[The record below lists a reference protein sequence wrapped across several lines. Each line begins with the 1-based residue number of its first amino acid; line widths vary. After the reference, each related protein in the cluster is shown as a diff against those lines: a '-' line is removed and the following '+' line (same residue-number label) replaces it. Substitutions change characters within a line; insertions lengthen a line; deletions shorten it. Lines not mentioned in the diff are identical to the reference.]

1 MASISIILL
10 LIAACAALIKM
21 GSMKVWHV
29 ILAGILGFYV
39 RDSSIG
45 PQIGEWLAA
54 FFNWL
59 GTLKV

>member
-10 LIAACAALIKM
+10 LLAACAAFIKM

-29 ILAGILGFYV
+29 LLAAVLGFYI
-39 RDSSIG
+39 RDSAIG
-45 PQIGEWLAA
+45 PQIGDWLAA